1 MDLFI
6 SQQNDE
12 LKKKNKRKKAQGPDS
27 TGRDDEKTQH
37 HQRDEKADKPHRKAH
52 ILDIMPVLRIF
63 LLFPDEPLLPGA
75 ALVALMAELAAV
87 LAGGPAAPV
96 AVERAV
102 FRHRVSPGEA
112 LAVAARQDGRRVH
125 ATVTSAGRVAAWA
138 SLRFAPRP

>member
-1 MDLFI
+1 LATASARPRPRSRRAASFVDVTR
-6 SQQNDE
+6 S
-12 LKKKNKRKKAQGPDS
+12 A
-27 TGRDDEKTQH
+27 TGVAGRVRP
-37 HQRDEKADKPHRKAH
+37 QRARALCAGH
-52 ILDIMPVLRIF
+52 
-63 LLFPDEPLLPGA
+63 FPDDPLLPGA

-112 LAVAARQDGRRVH
+112 LAVAARRDGRRVH
-125 ATVTSAGRVAAWA
+125 ATVTSAGRIAAWA